1 MRRSPAETKIIV
13 PVFDLIRS
21 HAWLAVAT
29 LVIAAGL
36 AAAKSPKVGSLFA
49 RVPREQRPRVVLA
62 LGLVSGILDAITRGT
77 PWPEALVYGVVS
89 AALAALGHG
98 AAGGLAPADTLLP
111 GQVRGTS
118 PPYGSVTI
126 EGEVGTSSETGM
138 PPVLV
143 ARDTTVSAPPDVTP
157 VPITPDTSGVP
168 RAQLSEPWGPL

>member
-1 MRRSPAETKIIV
+1 MRLSPAETRIIV

-62 LGLVSGILDAITRGT
+62 LGLLSGILDAVTRGT
-77 PWPEALVYGVVS
+77 PWPEALVYGVIS

-111 GQVRGTS
+111 GQVRDTS
-118 PPYGSVTI
+118 PPGGSATI
-126 EGEVGTSSETGM
+126 EGYVGPAPSGTL
-138 PPVLV
+138 PPVL
-143 ARDTTVSAPPDVTP
+143 APPDVTP
-157 VPITPDTSGVP
+157 IPPTPDTRG
-168 RAQLSEPWGPL
+168 AAGALSSDWGPR